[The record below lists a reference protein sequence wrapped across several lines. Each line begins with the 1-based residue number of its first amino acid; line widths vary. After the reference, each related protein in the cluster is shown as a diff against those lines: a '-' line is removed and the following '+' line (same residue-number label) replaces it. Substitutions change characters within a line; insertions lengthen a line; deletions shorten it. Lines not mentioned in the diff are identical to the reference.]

1 MDDFRLAEL
10 PFWGYPESIKNKLE
24 KLVSLGISEERVEEK
39 IMNLHSLGFD
49 RRLVRL
55 NLDKLLSFEKLSPE
69 TAEKRFNELHLC
81 PSSRI
86 SRCSSCG
93 ERLKMVWDQFCSH
106 HECPK
111 CARVFEC
118 EEQFQEE
125 RPGRT
130 PAPPRAF
137 ENRTPERQNLKKVFF
152 QRGGFC
158 GQRCGT
164 ILGENRKVS
173 ELPLLSVR
181 LFRGGP
187 F

>member
-10 PFWGYPESIKNKLE
+10 RFWGHPESIKNKLE

-49 RRLVRL
+49 RRLVGL

-130 PAPPRAF
+130 PAPPAHLKTALRKGKISKKFSFNEVAF
-137 ENRTPERQNLKKVFF
+137 VGNVVAQF
-152 QRGGFC
+152 
-158 GQRCGT
+158 
-164 ILGENRKVS
+164 
-173 ELPLLSVR
+173 
-181 LFRGGP
+181 
-187 F
+187 